1 MNYHTCV
8 HHGLFDIAAKWPQ
21 KVALVLDDQSI
32 TYAEMATYVQ
42 WLALDILS
50 HDVKAGQTICQL
62 TDRKIREFQ
71 HMAQL
76 ELSMYKENLFEYF
89 RFIRNNKDVLNELL
103 TIASDLEKAGSS
115 EKQKQLVQHLIE
127 IKEKTGFVNVG
138 YLRK

>member
-1 MNYHTCV
+1 
-8 HHGLFDIAAKWPQ
+8 
-21 KVALVLDDQSI
+21 
-32 TYAEMATYVQ
+32 
-42 WLALDILS
+42 
-50 HDVKAGQTICQL
+50 
-62 TDRKIREFQ
+62 
-71 HMAQL
+71 MAQL

-103 TIASDLEKAGSS
+103 TIASDLEKAGSL

>member
-1 MNYHTCV
+1 
-8 HHGLFDIAAKWPQ
+8 
-21 KVALVLDDQSI
+21 
-32 TYAEMATYVQ
+32 
-42 WLALDILS
+42 
-50 HDVKAGQTICQL
+50 
-62 TDRKIREFQ
+62 IREFQ